1 MWTVNIES
9 FILLLTKKEKFVIIT
24 LEIIKNIW
32 QTILKSYFLQEQWK
46 GFHFYLGQVFVD
58 IAHCAHRYLATALAR
73 SETRNKSKT
82 FQNLST
88 NDITN
93 AYFGTSVIPI
103 ERREQIC
110 HGNGNNSISPNVSLP
125 HSCTECPITMLY
137 RKGNILFEEYYF
149 YENSHIYF

>member
-1 MWTVNIES
+1 MILPTVH
-9 FILLLTKKEKFVIIT
+9 T
-24 LEIIKNIW
+24 
-32 QTILKSYFLQEQWK
+32 
-46 GFHFYLGQVFVD
+46 
-58 IAHCAHRYLATALAR
+58 ARYLATALAR

-110 HGNGNNSISPNVSLP
+110 HGNGNNSILPNVSLP
-125 HSCTECPITMLY
+125 HSCTECPSFP
-137 RKGNILFEEYYF
+137 RGGGNGHLEIVPDHSTLPK
-149 YENSHIYF
+149 